1 MLWLAGP
8 VTTELSH
15 RAPDQNPNTKM
26 GFTAGAHGAPDH
38 SRITNCGR
46 FPLRR
51 PSQLRDTSPAA
62 ANVTTPTWL
71 AILLSCSSSRTEQGD
86 RQIATPLKPATRR
99 SRFACFDGGP
109 DGYMGEAPEV
119 ARHSLDSVRCGGAP
133 FGSRELCRSQ

>member
-71 AILLSCSSSRTEQGD
+71 AILLSCSSSRTARARVEASILSATALAGPRDFLARAERTHRAGRSPD
-86 RQIATPLKPATRR
+86 RNAV
-99 SRFACFDGGP
+99 
-109 DGYMGEAPEV
+109 EARYAAQSFCV
-119 ARHSLDSVRCGGAP
+119 
-133 FGSRELCRSQ
+133 F